1 MLVSC
6 ALACCRTTP
15 FVLYRAYVYFTC
27 PETFPPHWGAAVQL
41 GPGTFQDVSRQGGF
55 QDVSLR
61 EKTEILLKADGFC
74 SVPPPP
80 PPPMLIPGEL
90 THTAAS
96 LKVLLPQCSHWL
108 VSCIFQVTKSLPL
121 E

>member
-1 MLVSC
+1 M
-6 ALACCRTTP
+6 
-15 FVLYRAYVYFTC
+15 LYRAYVYFTC

-41 GPGTFQDVSRQGGF
+41 GPGTFQDLSRQGGF

-80 PPPMLIPGEL
+80 NAY
-90 THTAAS
+90 TWRTNTYS
-96 LKVLLPQCSHWL
+96 
-108 VSCIFQVTKSLPL
+108 SLPEGFAPSMFTL
-121 E
+121 ASVLHLPSY